1 MTSHS
6 DARASRLPTSP
17 STVTTEKTTGT
28 TTRTVALLCSQ
39 PHGPTQPGR
48 PSVAGETAYT
58 VALLCSQ
65 AHGPTQPGRP
75 SVAMK
80 GETARTVA
88 SNDEASTSSGA
99 CVVRT
104 STSLCAAVGVA
115 QSSMLSLNRP
125 PAPNTTRLVGYQLS
139 QIDPRDALPHARRA
153 ADRPTTRYDTM
164 SRFNVRS
171 RADINLLHKTKNKR
185 KGKAKKEGICSE
197 AAVNSPGSPWSQSWS
212 RGGRRV

>member
-39 PHGPTQPGR
+39 PHGQTQPGRPSVAGETAYTVALLCSQAHGPTQPGR

-125 PAPNTTRLVGYQLS
+125 PAAHCTEHNPTRRLS
-139 QIDPRDALPHARRA
+139 AVADRPARRA
-153 ADRPTTRYDTM
+153 ASRASCCRQTYDTIRYDEP
-164 SRFNVRS
+164 V
-171 RADINLLHKTKNKR
+171 
-185 KGKAKKEGICSE
+185 
-197 AAVNSPGSPWSQSWS
+197 
-212 RGGRRV
+212 